1 MTLKVYFGTMPN
13 IIQNNKINLQNGVD
27 IGEFDRLIA
36 NALLKDS
43 KRCAKMGRLL

>member
-1 MTLKVYFGTMPN
+1 MPN